1 MQSSLLKINRL
12 KQFLK
17 NIKLINITMS
27 KEKKGMMF
35 VLSSPSGAGKTTLT
49 KKIAEHNLNFK
60 ISISHTTRKPRPNE
74 INGKDYHF
82 VSRKKFENSVKENN
96 FFEYANIFDNF
107 YGTLKKPVLELLSLG
122 RDVLFDIDWQGTQQ
136 LKKIKNLSLVT
147 FFILPPNIQALKKRL
162 LNRHKGQKE
171 LIEKRMDN
179 FNEETSHW
187 NEYNYVFVNDDL
199 DVCYEKILNVIR
211 SEKKGVRQK
220 QNSNEIEKKIKELI
234 G

>member
-1 MQSSLLKINRL
+1 MA
-12 KQFLK
+12 
-17 NIKLINITMS
+17 
-27 KEKKGMMF
+27 KEKRGMMF

-49 KKIAEHNLNFK
+49 KKIAENNKNFT

-74 INGKDYHF
+74 INGRDYKF
-82 VSRKKFENSVKENN
+82 VSEQEFNTLVKENN
-96 FFEYANIFDNF
+96 FFEYANIFDNY

-162 LNRHKGQKE
+162 LNRHKGQEE

-199 DVCYEKILNVIR
+199 DTCYEKILNVIK
-211 SEKKGVRQK
+211 SEKRGIS
-220 QNSNEIEKKIKELI
+220 QNQNTNEIEKKIKELI

>member
-1 MQSSLLKINRL
+1 MA
-12 KQFLK
+12 
-17 NIKLINITMS
+17 
-27 KEKKGMMF
+27 KEKRGMMF

-49 KKIAEHNLNFK
+49 KKIAENNKNFT

-74 INGKDYHF
+74 INGRDYKF
-82 VSRKKFENSVKENN
+82 VSVQEFNTLVKENN
-96 FFEYANIFDNF
+96 FFEYANIFDNY

-136 LKKIKNLSLVT
+136 LKRIKSLSLVT

-162 LNRHKGQKE
+162 LNRHKGQEE

-199 DVCYEKILNVIR
+199 DTCYEKILNVIK
-211 SEKKGVRQK
+211 SEKRGISQN
-220 QNSNEIEKKIKELI
+220 QNSNEIEKKIEELI